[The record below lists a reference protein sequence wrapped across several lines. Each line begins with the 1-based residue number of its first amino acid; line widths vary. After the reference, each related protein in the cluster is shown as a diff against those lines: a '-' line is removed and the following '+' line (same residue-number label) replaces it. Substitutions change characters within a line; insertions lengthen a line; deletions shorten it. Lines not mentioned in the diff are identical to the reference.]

1 MSKKTQII
9 VENTVAPDFVVA
21 YFRYPESGIES
32 PKFMVNS
39 KRARSYTN
47 WTILMDGLE
56 GNLEEKKETFLEAIK
71 STEIEIVLGKY
82 KNSEIDGEILSKL
95 IQLVMWVETITC
107 EAPIEFCIKV
117 EEVDSHVLGARK
129 VSVTMN

>member
-32 PKFMVNS
+32 PKFMVNA

-56 GNLEEKKETFLEAIK
+56 GNLEEIKETFFEAIK
-71 STEIEIVLGKY
+71 STEIEIVLGEY

-107 EAPIEFCIKV
+107 EVPIEFYVKDDEINN
-117 EEVDSHVLGARK
+117 HVRGARK

>member
-32 PKFMVNS
+32 PKFMVNA

-56 GNLEEKKETFLEAIK
+56 GNLEEIKETFFEAIK
-71 STEIEIVLGKY
+71 STEIEIVLGEY

-107 EAPIEFCIKV
+107 EVPIEFYGKDDEINN
-117 EEVDSHVLGARK
+117 HVRGARK

>member
-32 PKFMVNS
+32 PKFMVNA

-56 GNLEEKKETFLEAIK
+56 GNLEEIKETFFEAIK
-71 STEIEIVLGKY
+71 STEIEIVLGEY

-107 EAPIEFCIKV
+107 EVPIEFYVKDDEINN
-117 EEVDSHVLGARK
+117 HVRGARK
-129 VSVTMN
+129 VSITMN